1 MKIRGYD
8 IIGINIGNYSH
19 NNNTAISL
27 DCSEGVFAT
36 ITVNLDENLDEDMAY
51 LDTNNCSWVED
62 IMEKYGLG
70 EFTGKIRQSGFCVYP
85 LYKLNLKAIKELD
98 NKIRK

>member
-1 MKIRGYD
+1 
-8 IIGINIGNYSH
+8 
-19 NNNTAISL
+19 
-27 DCSEGVFAT
+27 
-36 ITVNLDENLDEDMAY
+36 MAY

-70 EFTGKIRQSGFCVYP
+70 EFTGKSRQSGFCVYP

>member
-1 MKIRGYD
+1 MQIRGYD
-8 IIGINIGNYSH
+8 IIGINIGKYSH

-27 DCSEGVFAT
+27 DCNEGAFAT

-70 EFTGKIRQSGFCVYP
+70 EFTGKSRQSDFCVYP

>member
-8 IIGINIGNYSH
+8 IIGINIGNYSY

-36 ITVNLDENLDEDMAY
+36 ITVNLDESLDEDMAY

-70 EFTGKIRQSGFCVYP
+70 EFTGKSKQSGFLCIP
-85 LYKLNLKAIKELD
+85 IIQIKF
-98 NKIRK
+98 KSHKRT